1 MAVSLFLFGCDS
13 QETQATP
20 MNEQDKKNL
29 AFDCI
34 HEQAPELSAE
44 TQELYNYAYYHD
56 LHNMWMPK
64 QDIWQAVAVYYRIAA
79 ANGDYKANVRLQ
91 YLLSTGRLKH
101 DKAVREAVALNNV
114 LKEQLPGTA
123 AYNSYKYIQKG
134 VLKSDEELGQFAYL
148 RKAADLGS
156 PQAQYV
162 MSKNLVNIKDEEN
175 REFLYNLSEK
185 FLKCSA
191 DQGFKDAI
199 KFYGIGLRIDNKY
212 KEALDTF
219 YAGAK
224 QGDTQSALKLENA
237 FELDIKVMP
246 PDSTD
251 YKISYLAVEQDL
263 ERARRYKI
271 IRRYLSRNDHLN
283 PKVPDLDDIAPLPPA
298 KLPEW
303 DGKIAFQRWYEGA
316 SPKQPSDDLV
326 KKLAE
331 AKGLDPKTGLV
342 LDKK

>member
-1 MAVSLFLFGCDS
+1 
-13 QETQATP
+13 
-20 MNEQDKKNL
+20 MNEKDKKNL
-29 AFDCI
+29 AFDCV

-64 QDIWQAVAVYYRIAA
+64 QEIWQAVAVYYRIAA

-156 PQAQYV
+156 AQAQYV
-162 MSKNLVNIKDEEN
+162 MYDRLTDMHDTPDRK
-175 REFLYNLSEK
+175 FLFDLGMK

-191 DQGFKDAI
+191 EQGFGEANQDV
-199 KFYGIGLRIDNKY
+199 GIYLRKDNKY

-224 QGDTQSALKLENA
+224 QGDTQSALKLSNA
-237 FELDIKVMP
+237 FELDVKVTP
-246 PDSTD
+246 PSSTR

-263 ERARRYKI
+263 ERARRYNI
-271 IRRYLSRNDHLN
+271 IRSYLSRNDHLN
-283 PKVPDLDDIAPLPPA
+283 PKVPDLDQIAPLPPA

-303 DGKIAFQRWYEGA
+303 DGKIAFQRWFEGP
-316 SPKQPSDDLV
+316 SPNQPSDDLV

-331 AKGLDPKTGLV
+331 AKGLDPKTGLA
-342 LDKK
+342 LNKK